1 MPSCEKNKD
10 KFQALQ
16 VLMERCS
23 GEMAGSDIETP
34 VDPEQPSSPR
44 GKLVQNP
51 DGSGSLT
58 IDDLCLTIPFT
69 EHKLVQH
76 LSLKVEEGSS
86 LLIIGP
92 SGVGKSSLLRAVCGL
107 WPAQTGKISL
117 PEQSKMMFLPQNAY
131 IPQMPQAQNTLRAQL
146 LFPRTFASN
155 TDEELIKTLGMVN
168 LQHLMGDA
176 GVYTSQD
183 WRKQLSGGEK
193 QRLAVA
199 RLLLAQPKMAF
210 LDESTSA
217 LDDANESLLY
227 ATLQNNKASY
237 VSVGHRKELLKF
249 HSHILELSP
258 GGKWEVKP
266 SPQYKKLVQ
275 EG

>member
-76 LSLKVEEGSS
+76 LSLKVDEGSS

-117 PEQSKMMFLPQNAY
+117 PDKSKMMFLPQNAY
-131 IPQMPQAQNTLRAQL
+131 IPQMPQEQNTLRAQL

-155 TDEELIKTLGMVN
+155 TDEELIEKLGMVN